1 MRSYLPVTALL
12 AAALLTACGRER
24 GQGASGDT
32 GLALAISAS
41 AKDSLILL
49 KDSLLAARQRQLSE
63 QGALIGDA
71 VTSARLVSEISTT
84 LTKVRNLKVERDT
97 TATES
102 AVSTASS
109 ELVAIQAKVQAVIA
123 RLNASEARVRRMR
136 RDSTTHADWDT
147 TLVTQLRDFEQSI
160 VGLRASVAQQQAE
173 IATLTQRVDSV
184 SRVNVTLAAR
194 GDSMASVNRAMA
206 AREDS
211 VFVAIGTEA
220 ELKAKGIVRRE
231 GGTLWFFGRGK
242 TMVPGRTLEMSGFR
256 LLSKANDRVI
266 DFPRPDKE
274 YAVVSRHDLAFTEA
288 AEVKGARLREALRI
302 ADPEK
307 FWAASRFLILVQR

>member
-1 MRSYLPVTALL
+1 MRSNCV
-12 AAALLTACGRER
+12 AAALSLATLLTGCGRDR
-24 GQGASGDT
+24 GHPLPGDT
-32 GLALAISAS
+32 GLALATSAS
-41 AKDSLILL
+41 AKDSL
-49 KDSLLAARQRQLSE
+49 LASRQRQLSE

-71 VTSARLVSEISTT
+71 VTSARLVSEISST

-97 TATES
+97 TARES
-102 AVSTASS
+102 SVSTASA

-136 RDSTTHADWDT
+136 RDSTTHAVWDT

-160 VGLRASVAQQQAE
+160 GGLRASVAQQQQE
-173 IATLTQRVDSV
+173 IAMLTQRVDSV
-184 SRVNVTLAAR
+184 TRSNVVLVAR
-194 GDSMASVNRAMA
+194 GDSMAAVNRAMA

-211 VFVAIGTEA
+211 VFVAIGTED

-256 LLSKANDRVI
+256 LLSKSADRTI
-266 DFPRPDKE
+266 TFPQAGKE
-274 YAVVSRHDLAFTEA
+274 YALVSRHDLAYTEA
-288 AEVKGARLREALRI
+288 AAGTGTRLRESLRI
-302 ADPEK
+302 SDPER